1 MYSDRIKDLLFY
13 KIRALKMN
21 IYKTVQSNL
30 HNLRGYIIQ
39 FNKWSFLQCD
49 ILVIFQLFLLR
60 NGFCE

>member
-1 MYSDRIKDLLFY
+1 
-13 KIRALKMN
+13 MN